1 VKLGRV
7 VVAVVAAAAVV
18 GAASAAAFGFGG
30 EDEVTT
36 GSTSKPPGTAP
47 VSRTTL
53 FDRKEVDGTLGHGTE
68 TAVAGRLNGT
78 VTWLPE
84 TGTVLQRGHTVYRV
98 DNTPVVLL
106 YGGLPAYRE
115 LRSGLEG
122 ADVRQFETELRAI
135 GYTGFTVDD
144 EYTSSTAAAV
154 REWQEDL
161 GIEETGT
168 VALGRVVF
176 TSGAVRVSG
185 VAATLGG
192 NAQGNLVDVS
202 GTSRVVTVTLDVA
215 DQRLAVKGAQVGVE
229 LPDGKTAT
237 GTISAVATVITPAQG
252 NTEASTDIEVTV
264 ALADADQKSIEGFDR
279 ATVDVT
285 FTVSER
291 KNVLAVPVAA
301 LLALAEGGYGV
312 QVIEGDGTT
321 RIAPVETGLFSGG
334 RVEITGDGLAEGM
347 TVGMP
352 S

>member
-1 VKLGRV
+1 MRVGRV
-7 VVAVVAAAAVV
+7 VVAVAAAVAVV

-30 EDEVTT
+30 KDEVTT

-68 TAVAGRLNGT
+68 VAVAGRLTGT

-84 TGTVLQRGHTVYRV
+84 TGTVLQRGQTVYRV
-98 DNTPVVLL
+98 DDTPVVLL
-106 YGGLPAYRE
+106 YGPMPAYRE
-115 LRSGLEG
+115 LRSGLDG
-122 ADVRQFETELRAI
+122 ADVRQFETELRNL

-161 GIEETGT
+161 GLEETGT
-168 VALGRVVF
+168 VALGRGVF
-176 TSGAVRVSG
+176 TTGVVRVSG
-185 VAATLGG
+185 VEGTVGG
-192 NAQGNLVDVS
+192 NAQGNLLNVS

-215 DQRLAVKGAQVGVE
+215 DQRLAVKGAPVTVE
-229 LPDGKTAT
+229 LPDGKTAS

-252 NTEASTDIEVTV
+252 NEPASTDIEVTV

-291 KNVLAVPVAA
+291 KDVLAVPVAA

-312 QVIEGDGTT
+312 QVVEADGTT
-321 RIAPVETGLFSGG
+321 RIVRVDTGLFSGG
-334 RVEITGDGLAEGM
+334 KVEVTGDGLAEGM